1 MPDGRY
7 TFTDYIDDDGLDP
20 DPIRITATITVAG
33 DRLIV

>member
-20 DPIRITATITVAG
+20 DPIRITATITV
-33 DRLIV
+33 DRRPPDV